1 MKDIERDF
9 HQKSL
14 LFIHFKIFK
23 VSFHNFFFE
32 LNSFESRKLST
43 T

>member
-14 LFIHFKIFK
+14 FCIHNKIFK
-23 VSFHNFFFE
+23 AFFSSFFFE
-32 LNSFESRKLST
+32 LNSFESRKISI
-43 T
+43 